1 MKREPVESS
10 MLRSI
15 GYDAEQH
22 ILELEFNSGKVY
34 QYFEVPAQVY
44 QDMMKDDSKGS
55 YFRGVIDGA
64 YNYVQVR
71 RRRGFGGIS

>member
-10 MLRSI
+10 MLVSI
-15 GYDAEQH
+15 GYDVEQR

-55 YFRGVIDGA
+55 YFQAVIDGT
-64 YNYVQVR
+64 YNYIQVKR
-71 RRRGFGGIS
+71 

>member
-1 MKREPVESS
+1 
-10 MLRSI
+10 MLTSI

-44 QDMMKDDSKGS
+44 QDMMKNDSKGS
-55 YFRGVIDGA
+55 YFRSVIDGA
-64 YNYVQVR
+64 YNYVQVK
-71 RRRGFGGIS
+71 RGRS